1 MGLWDVSSVYLPSLE
16 IAEFLNSINLC
27 LSPRW
32 GHFGHYFFKMSSPL
46 LLCLSLALTTHM
58 LEVLIFCPM
67 DHGVF
72 ISFKTLV
79 FPLFF
84 KLDLSILFVCFVFGG
99 TGV

>member
-1 MGLWDVSSVYLPSLE
+1 
-16 IAEFLNSINLC
+16 
-27 LSPRW
+27 
-32 GHFGHYFFKMSSPL
+32 
-46 LLCLSLALTTHM
+46 M

-99 TGV
+99 TGVWIQGVGLQSKGTLPLESILVWLFWK